1 MEEDFLS
8 LPILSEKHFQAGAAP
23 ANVKDLVAYCDAHD
37 LVAIATENHDVVV
50 YRINGQ
56 PAFTIKRHN
65 GDAEV
70 TALKWKWDGSALAIG
85 WNDGSFALH
94 SGENGRLLSQG
105 SVRGNGKEKGWK
117 LDLAPDFGYD
127 DDDEEGG
134 SVAARFSWMKHSS
147 FGESHKSLG
156 GGTECESLESL
167 EQLTTTEDWYASV
180 ASDGDESNATLQAK
194 RQDGHSA
201 VSALVKTVSDLDPT
215 IIMPKLSAIPAHGL
229 RAGPDGNK
237 FASQAAVDAVFESQS
252 KTGNEGVNILLVCVS
267 DGRILVLQD
276 DEVEIGSISA
286 GSGKPVACSSLAASS
301 THAIFSTAEE
311 SLTTSLADIPI
322 SALSSPLLHA
332 VALNTKRINN
342 LLPYVTHTIRCIQH
356 DFTTGLNFP
365 TRLLNNANMEL
376 AEKQEEGDIV
386 SNLFHLAMTT
396 EFTDTMKEWLVDIV
410 KETNHKRWDQAIN
423 TMYTNIHNHIF
434 VNLLPALDRLGIA
447 ASALR
452 GHARWHE
459 GTDKFDAPPALFS
472 NILSG
477 VDALRLIAKKV
488 LLTVMTEH
496 RQFRAFSKWLRVMID
511 VGVAGPGTKGA
522 AETEEREVP
531 NLDFPLILAYIKDT
545 LSGSS
550 LAAYVNQPEGLRG
563 EVSSIK
569 ELFTKPELNAVGYQK
584 TAAALEN
591 LAGGSLGTQE
601 PALNMPCT
609 AVCLSAHVRQM
620 DEQVT
625 KWQGRV
631 LTEPESVPLEGAS
644 HSTRLL
650 DTVMRTNTESS
661 TLPCTIETLEVEG
674 ENPQQVVLRTINRE
688 HSDHSE
694 KKAKTLSPAFIDF
707 PAMEVIDAKLYANDI
722 LALVRDDDNGYFI
735 IQASQQR
742 QVRIA
747 IPSSDGFVPEH
758 LIVGG
763 RRGKMVCLLFGNG
776 RLEWKALDLDTQVS
790 VAKGEEGEGDD
801 FDMSG
806 MD

>member
-1 MEEDFLS
+1 
-8 LPILSEKHFQAGAAP
+8 
-23 ANVKDLVAYCDAHD
+23 
-37 LVAIATENHDVVV
+37 
-50 YRINGQ
+50 
-56 PAFTIKRHN
+56 
-65 GDAEV
+65 
-70 TALKWKWDGSALAIG
+70 
-85 WNDGSFALH
+85 
-94 SGENGRLLSQG
+94 
-105 SVRGNGKEKGWK
+105 
-117 LDLAPDFGYD
+117 
-127 DDDEEGG
+127 
-134 SVAARFSWMKHSS
+134 
-147 FGESHKSLG
+147 
-156 GGTECESLESL
+156 
-167 EQLTTTEDWYASV
+167 
-180 ASDGDESNATLQAK
+180 
-194 RQDGHSA
+194 
-201 VSALVKTVSDLDPT
+201 
-215 IIMPKLSAIPAHGL
+215 
-229 RAGPDGNK
+229 
-237 FASQAAVDAVFESQS
+237 
-252 KTGNEGVNILLVCVS
+252 
-267 DGRILVLQD
+267 
-276 DEVEIGSISA
+276 
-286 GSGKPVACSSLAASS
+286 
-301 THAIFSTAEE
+301 
-311 SLTTSLADIPI
+311 
-322 SALSSPLLHA
+322 
-332 VALNTKRINN
+332 
-342 LLPYVTHTIRCIQH
+342 
-356 DFTTGLNFP
+356 
-365 TRLLNNANMEL
+365 
-376 AEKQEEGDIV
+376 
-386 SNLFHLAMTT
+386 MTT

-434 VNLLPALDRLGIA
+434 IDLLPALDRLSIA

-563 EVSSIK
+563 EVSSFK
-569 ELFTKPELNAVGYQK
+569 ELFAKSELNAVGYEK
-584 TAAALEN
+584 TATALES

-609 AVCLSAHVRQM
+609 AVYLSAHVRQM

-650 DTVMRTNTESS
+650 DTVMRTSNAAP
-661 TLPCTIETLEVEG
+661 TLPCTVETLEIDG
-674 ENPQQVVLRTINRE
+674 ENPQQVVLRTIDSE
-688 HSDHSE
+688 HSAHSE
-694 KKAKTLSPAFIDF
+694 EKAETLSLAFIDF
-707 PAMEVIDAKLYANDI
+707 PALEVIDAKFYANDI
-722 LALVRDDDNGYFI
+722 LALVRDDETGYLI
-735 IQASQQR
+735 IQADQQR

-747 IPSSDGFVPEH
+747 IPSSEGFIPEH

-776 RLEWKALDLDTQVS
+776 GVEWKALDLETQLS
-790 VAKGEEGEGDD
+790 VAKAEEEGGDD